1 MRISD
6 WSSDVC
12 SSDLPSGVR
21 QVAARLLPAR
31 HIAGPDAGRGAGSVD
46 GRLGRRIAGRRQA
59 AARASLSRAPSFRVH
74 ARAGRRR
81 AEGAAGRGQPCPSGG
96 DRKSVVW
103 GKSVSVRVDLGG
115 GRIITKKTNQKSKT
129 QIEMRT

>member
-12 SSDLPSGVR
+12 SSDLDIAVHQVR
-21 QVAARLLPAR
+21 HVLLVGEAHQLAGLAGMVEADRVADLVGKHVAQV
-31 HIAGPDAGRGAGSVD
+31 V
-46 GRLGRRIAGRRQA
+46 GRRIPVEAD
-59 AARASLSRAPSFRVH
+59 LP
-74 ARAGRRR
+74 
-81 AEGAAGRGQPCPSGG
+81 

-115 GRIITKKTNQKSKT
+115 RRIIKKKNTNDYDV
-129 QIEMRT
+129 RLV